1 MLHEILL
8 SLSGHSSPLL
18 RVENGAT
25 ANGHVQ
31 IHDRITPAERD
42 LLASVAHLSNI
53 HTKLLSYTSQICAS
67 HPSMVCRAVATTI
80 ELVHLEAFQRH
91 VLEVESKIL
100 REDPEVVGAY
110 NIVSLT
116 ALVAEFTPWRR
127 KLEWLWDAVQFM
139 LKADAVKGCTAAQLI
154 DRLRKELQSGFRDVE
169 ETAQSLVKSAE
180 TAWLKQ
186 ASAWILYGR
195 LPSIGQ
201 DAFFIRASKG
211 ENEVRVCPGH
221 SSSK

>member
-1 MLHEILL
+1 
-8 SLSGHSSPLL
+8 
-18 RVENGAT
+18 
-25 ANGHVQ
+25 
-31 IHDRITPAERD
+31 
-42 LLASVAHLSNI
+42 
-53 HTKLLSYTSQICAS
+53 
-67 HPSMVCRAVATTI
+67 MVCRAVATTI